1 LGRNGVRLGALR
13 PGVDRRGRG
22 RLPVVTQA
30 LVEKFVDLTAGQ
42 LTGG

>member
-1 LGRNGVRLGALR
+1 
-13 PGVDRRGRG
+13 VDPRGWG
-22 RLPVVTQA
+22 RLHAVTQA